1 MTEIMD
7 LTGSVSL
14 AIASSIILQ
23 ASYPL
28 YYGWFGALALSFQF
42 LIFAIYYASRCR
54 ALPVIVARGFFDL
67 YGLIR
72 LW

>member
-23 ASYPL
+23 VSYHL
-28 YYGWFGALALSFQF
+28 YYGWFGALRFPS
-42 LIFAIYYASRCR
+42 SS
-54 ALPVIVARGFFDL
+54 
-67 YGLIR
+67 
-72 LW
+72 